1 MLCVRIF
8 LGMHVVFNDY
18 ELALTLWSGTSRLFQ
33 NRKKAIEQ
41 RWKAFPLSLITG
53 IQGHV
58 KKKAATRQRSEQLT
72 HRCSEVLPNP
82 HNLRGFKGRRG
93 VGGSFAPSIKVGVV
107 GFCKARQQSE
117 QPPCHP
123 PSTKPGQRAARCEH
137 FSSPRQRLPFSLA
150 PLRASPS
157 SACVKVT
164 ANSGSDPE
172 LLKLRERGRPTV
184 SERKDFKFNQPVTG
198 TGTQQGEMKWKRSR
212 QHRD

>member
-1 MLCVRIF
+1 MQIF
-8 LGMHVVFNDY
+8 LGMHAVFNDY

-41 RWKAFPLSLITG
+41 RLKAFPLSLITG
-53 IQGHV
+53 IQGQI

-82 HNLRGFKGRRG
+82 HNLRGLKAKRG
-93 VGGSFAPSIKVGVV
+93 GGGSFTPSIKAGDV
-107 GFCKARQQSE
+107 GFCKTRQQSK

-123 PSTKPGQRAARCEH
+123 TSTEPGQLAARCEH
-137 FSSPRQRLPFSLA
+137 FSSPRQRLPFSPA

-164 ANSGSDPE
+164 ANSGSDPK
-172 LLKLRERGRPTV
+172 LLKLRERRITTV
-184 SERKDFKFNQPVTG
+184 RERKDFQV
-198 TGTQQGEMKWKRSR
+198 
-212 QHRD
+212 